1 MNISIL
7 GYGNLGRSI
16 ADGLKSFDSLKK
28 LYVTKKDIENL
39 RDKIEDKKCILLNRV
54 NYILSEFIIY

>member
-39 RDKIEDKKCILLNRV
+39 RHNICLL
-54 NYILSEFIIY
+54 YTSDAADES